1 MKSKKSSRLVLYLT
15 LHRVFFDAIAE
26 GRKKTEY
33 REDTN
38 YWRSRLVGRNYTE
51 VVFRNGYA
59 THAPVLRVQCL
70 GVRREKTSRFAIRL
84 GKIMEVK
91 NYNSAPAALSKNN
104 SPSRT

>member
-51 VVFRNGYA
+51 IVFLA
-59 THAPVLRVQCL
+59 SVA
-70 GVRREKTSRFAIRL
+70 
-84 GKIMEVK
+84 
-91 NYNSAPAALSKNN
+91 
-104 SPSRT
+104 